1 MAKATVKIICKECGK
16 EFEATATKYNRR
28 EADAWEA
35 WAVEHI
41 TTCPECKKAAAQ
53 AKAKSRTAQI
63 IGKITAAAGVELV
76 ALTGSEKQIAWA
88 EDLRAASIVDFV
100 DTYGLTDEE
109 IGDNAAMLAQ
119 TINSE
124 PSAKWWI
131 DNRDVDAYDRLNK
144 LAERMM

>member
-1 MAKATVKIICKECGK
+1 MAKASVKIICKECGK

-35 WAVEHI
+35 WAIEHI

-53 AKAKSRTAQI
+53 AKAKRREAEI
-63 IGKITAAAGVELV
+63 IGKLTAASGKELI

-88 EDLRAASIVDFV
+88 EDLRAASIVDFIA
-100 DTYGLTDEE
+100 TYALTDDE
-109 IGDNAAMLAQ
+109 IGDNAEMLMQ
-119 TINSE
+119 TLNSE
-124 PSAKWWI
+124 TTAKWWI